1 MMATGSLVSWHWLLL
16 IIFNVIASADEVIM
30 VKDETT
36 ATVTAIP
43 TSPHPPSYT
52 SKTDFKS
59 AVLQATNDYRTVHE
73 ASPLSWNETL
83 EKYAKNWAE
92 KCIWEHSGGPYGENL
107 AFGYANATAAVD
119 AWGNEGAEYNYEK
132 PTGFTE
138 KTGHFT
144 QLVWRSTTEV
154 GCAAIDCGYTDKSRY
169 SRRGLVLDDRAADG
183 TSRAQGWYVVCEYRP
198 GGNVV
203 GDHNEF
209 FRKNVRAANSSMTTT
224 SPGTRPSVVALFLL
238 GTVGIGFG
246 LYG

>member
-1 MMATGSLVSWHWLLL
+1 MATSSLVSWHCLLL
-16 IIFNVIASADEVIM
+16 IICIVIVSAAEVK
-30 VKDETT
+30 VVTDETT
-36 ATVTAIP
+36 ATVIAMP

-52 SKTDFKS
+52 SETDFKS
-59 AVLQATNDYRTVHE
+59 AVLQASNGYRTVHD
-73 ASPLSWNETL
+73 ASPLSWNEEL
-83 EKYAKNWAE
+83 AKYAKNWAE

-107 AFGYANATAAVD
+107 AFGYANASSAVD
-119 AWGNEGAEYNYEK
+119 AWGNEGADYNFEK

-154 GCAAIDCGYTDKSRY
+154 GCAAIDCGYTDESSQ
-169 SRRGLVLDDRAADG
+169 SRRGLFLNDRAADG
-183 TSRAQGWYVVCEYRP
+183 TSHAQGWYVVCEYQP

-203 GDHNEF
+203 GEHNEF

-224 SPGTRPSVVALFLL
+224 SPGTRPTVVALLLL